1 MSFRCAWCLAGG
13 PLDIAYHDTEWGVP
27 EHDDRKLFEGLVLE
41 GAQAGLSWSMI
52 LRRREAYRAAFANF
66 DAGRIARFEEV
77 DISRI
82 LGDSGVIRNRLKIAA
97 TVTNARALLRLLEG
111 FPSFDAYLWRFVD
124 GQPRT
129 NHWTT
134 AAEVPTATAVSRSL
148 SKDLHSRGFRF
159 VGPTIAYAFMQAA
172 GMVNDHVAGCFR
184 WREVQE
190 PGGRE

>member
-1 MSFRCAWCLAGG
+1 MSLRCAWCLAGG

-27 EHDDRKLFEGLVLE
+27 EHDDRRLFEGLVLE

-66 DAGRIARFEEV
+66 DAGRIARFEEA

-82 LGDSGVIRNRLKIAA
+82 LGDPGVIRNRLKIAA

-124 GQPRT
+124 GQPRI

-159 VGPTIAYAFMQAA
+159 VGPTSPTPSCRLR
-172 GMVNDHVAGCFR
+172 G
-184 WREVQE
+184 W
-190 PGGRE
+190 